1 MLWAVRPI
9 YESEIDKRVAQV
21 TDDFL
26 RALGDDYNAFSTP
39 TKHACK

>member
-26 RALGDDYNAFSTP
+26 RTLSEDCSAFLDP
-39 TKHACK
+39 DERRL

>member
-21 TDDFL
+21 TDDVL
-26 RALGDDYNAFSTP
+26 RTLGNDYNAFFDPDDTGL
-39 TKHACK
+39 